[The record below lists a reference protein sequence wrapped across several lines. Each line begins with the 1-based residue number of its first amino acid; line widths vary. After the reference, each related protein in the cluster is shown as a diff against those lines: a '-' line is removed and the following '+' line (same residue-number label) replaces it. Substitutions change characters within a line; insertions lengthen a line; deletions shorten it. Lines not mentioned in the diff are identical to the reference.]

1 MSSTIITNHPAP
13 GASVTVLY
21 PGEAGTDPAR
31 VTLSATLGG
40 AQLNGR
46 EARMVASR
54 LIRAAGRISM
64 SAAKMT
70 TTTETT
76 TATTDRLMAI
86 IAGHQVSDSRQAS
99 LARAIELGASD
110 ALLAQLRSARK
121 IHRNSTTIVVPRGRY
136 MGLSRSRGWA
146 RCGRGDGATWGEEVQ
161 GGYRVGAGSWTVWS
175 TDGFRRQ
182 DRTRWHVFHVQVG
195 PETWTVYE

>member
-54 LIRAAGRISM
+54 LIRAAGKIGRRYT
-64 SAAKMT
+64 MT
-70 TTTETT
+70 
-76 TATTDRLMAI
+76 A
-86 IAGHQVSDSRQAS
+86 SRH
-99 LARAIELGASD
+99 
-110 ALLAQLRSARK
+110 
-121 IHRNSTTIVVPRGRY
+121 IHRRHRPRSGAALASPRGTRTAPE
-136 MGLSRSRGWA
+136 GSRA
-146 RCGRGDGATWGEEVQ
+146 GRMPAE
-161 GGYRVGAGSWTVWS
+161 
-175 TDGFRRQ
+175 
-182 DRTRWHVFHVQVG
+182 
-195 PETWTVYE
+195 